1 MKDTIE
7 AGTTE
12 MTIMTA
18 EIDTMMTEEGIDQH
32 KAIDMITKRTMTEI
46 ETAKKTDIRIEKEKI
61 IVQRMIQVIKTLT
74 MIRTIKLVVVDV
86 EATEIEIVIG
96 TVVEEEVET
105 EIEIDT
111 TIEIVIDLTTMTDS

>member
-7 AGTTE
+7 AEMTE

-61 IVQRMIQVIKTLT
+61 IVQRMIQVIKTLM

>member
-7 AGTTE
+7 AEMTE

-61 IVQRMIQVIKTLT
+61 IVQRMIQVIKPLT

>member
-61 IVQRMIQVIKTLT
+61 IVQRMIQVIKPLT

>member
-61 IVQRMIQVIKTLT
+61 IVQRMIQVIKTLM